1 MARMIARSG
10 ARVDFIA
17 MVRSSAPQIST
28 QALRTHRVNPP
39 FRPSSRDVGR
49 QSGHCPPG
57 PPNQHTTRWPLVFCM
72 SWHADFGFRGAG
84 LVVLWSGDARV
95 ISEQVSAGQFFSALR
110 KGREKQVFLCLSLRF
125 HETARFPLPAVRCC
139 NTSCIALHR
148 LSPPFTAFHR
158 LSPPFAVVPLLR
170 SQPAHPIQHRD
181 GSVLRGP
188 PRRDARARRCGVG
201 DVSPNPRR
209 LRWVHFGLR
218 KAHVR
223 G

>member
-139 NTSCIALHR
+139 NTPCIALHR
-148 LSPPFTAFHR
+148 LASPCIAFHHLSPPFTAFRR
-158 LSPPFAVVPLLR
+158 LSPWFR
-170 SQPAHPIQHRD
+170 SCDRSPHTRYNIATAAFCA
-181 GSVLRGP
+181 
-188 PRRDARARRCGVG
+188 ARLAAMRALGG
-201 DVSPNPRR
+201 AA
-209 LRWVHFGLR
+209 W
-218 KAHVR
+218 AT
-223 G
+223 